1 MPVFGP
7 PQIMF
12 VKGAGTELWDAD
24 GTRYLDF
31 LGGLAVIA
39 LGHANPVVAEAIA
52 QIERLERDPIP
63 YTEQRPRR
71 DLAGLAYAASLV
83 GLVILVAAKLGEA
96 DLSRSGL
103 SAARSPATASDPAR
117 RAA

>member
-1 MPVFGP
+1 MRKTLAYPMLPAAPVTVTVTGRGYRP
-7 PQIMF
+7 EARI
-12 VKGAGTELWDAD
+12 VAA
-24 GTRYLDF
+24 R
-31 LGGLAVIA
+31 LGNEAQDLRGL
-39 LGHANPVVAEAIA
+39 
-52 QIERLERDPIP
+52 IERLERDPIP

-103 SAARSPATASDPAR
+103 SAARSRATASDPAR